1 MGAIDKL
8 IRVLIALILAFLF
21 FTNTITDPISIL
33 LLVLEGIFL
42 ATGFIGFCQLYVP
55 FGISTQKKQ

>member
-1 MGAIDKL
+1 MDKL

-21 FTNTITDPISIL
+21 FTNTVTGSISIL
-33 LLVLEGIFL
+33 LLVLAFIFL
-42 ATGFIGFCQLYVP
+42 ATSFIGFCPLYVP